1 MVFQK
6 PNPLPKS
13 IYENIAFGPKIHK
26 TAKGKT
32 LDKIVEKSLRAAALW
47 DEVDDRLNDS
57 AFDLSG
63 GQQQRLC
70 IARALAV
77 DPEVILMDEPCS
89 ALDPA
94 ATAKIEQLIRV
105 LSTDYTVVIV
115 THNMQQASRVSDY
128 TVFLY
133 LGEIIEQGDTK
144 GIFDARAF
152 ADYRED
158 LLHLVKRLD
167 TFSDHVK
174 DAARCIKMLGDAQIP
189 DELWKKAVHVTET
202 LVDCA
207 TALRSSIQNIS
218 ANPTEAMKGAKKVEE
233 IEARIDKEYLATKSL
248 FIKYAEQMNSG
259 ALIIFDDM
267 VEFLEEAAD
276 MCADTADYIVTL
288 ASA

>member
-1 MVFQK
+1 LAK
-6 PNPLPKS
+6 KS
-13 IYENIAFGPKIHK
+13 YAWFERHRRTKLLDLAQEQITTALDTVTLLHTAMQHIANAKVKDANI
-26 TAKGKT
+26 T
-32 LDKIVEKSLRAAALW
+32 VEKLFKVEEEIDHLRTEVFKELSKGAAL
-47 DEVDDRLNDS
+47 
-57 AFDLSG
+57 
-63 GQQQRLC
+63 
-70 IARALAV
+70 
-77 DPEVILMDEPCS
+77 
-89 ALDPA
+89 
-94 ATAKIEQLIRV
+94 
-105 LSTDYTVVIV
+105 
-115 THNMQQASRVSDY
+115 
-128 TVFLY
+128 
-133 LGEIIEQGDTK
+133 
-144 GIFDARAF
+144 F

-167 TFSDHVK
+167 TFADHVK
-174 DAARCIKMLGDAQIP
+174 DAARCIKMLGDSQIP
-189 DELWKKAVHVTET
+189 DELWRKAVHVTAT

-233 IEARIDKEYLATKSL
+233 IEAGIDKEYLATKSL